1 MNDSMGQYV
10 ASEVVKLMLKHDL
23 KVKNAK
29 ILVLGITFKEN
40 CPDVRNTKVVDV
52 VKHLKDYGTNVTI
65 YDPWANPEEVQHEY
79 GLTCHAGLD
88 SASHKAYDAIVL
100 TVAHKQFFSL
110 NLNTLKSKKSIV
122 YDVKSVLG
130 KISNASL

>member
-1 MNDSMGQYV
+1 
-10 ASEVVKLMLKHDL
+10 MLKHDL

-29 ILVLGITFKEN
+29 ILMLGITFKEN

-79 GLTCHAGLD
+79 NIKCHAELD

-100 TVAHKQFFSL
+100 TVAHKQFVEL
-110 NLNTLKSKKSIV
+110 NLDDYKSNNAVV
-122 YDVKSVLG
+122 YDVKGILG
-130 KISNASL
+130 EKADNKL